1 MLYTWNIEYYQFDSH
16 AKLDNIP
23 RVVVVVSFLL
33 TSIWRNFIR
42 LEIILEAVLRFRMKA
57 QILCIMY
64 KQNNGMAYDTLPL
77 SQKK

>member
-1 MLYTWNIEYYQFDSH
+1 MLYTWNIAYYQFDSH

-23 RVVVVVSFLL
+23 WVVVVVSFSL

-42 LEIILEAVLRFRMKA
+42 LEIILKALLRFRMKT